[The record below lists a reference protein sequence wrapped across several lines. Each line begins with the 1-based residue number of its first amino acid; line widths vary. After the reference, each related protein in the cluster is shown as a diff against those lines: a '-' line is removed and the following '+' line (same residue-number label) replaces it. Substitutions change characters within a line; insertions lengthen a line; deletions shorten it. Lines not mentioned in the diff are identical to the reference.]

1 MNEED
6 MIRIIEEGGNYQLI
20 DSIQENI
27 DNVIFNQILSK
38 EKKYGKVS
46 IRPSRRVFTSYG
58 RSQRMGISRRVNK
71 RKTVR
76 RYTKLQS
83 QGSKPKIHSGRI
95 PRK

>member
-6 MIRIIEEGGNYQLI
+6 MMRIIEEGDNYQLI

-27 DNVIFNQILSK
+27 DDVIFNQILSK

-71 RKTVR
+71 RKTIR

-83 QGSKPKIHSGRI
+83 QGSEPKIHSGRI
-95 PRK
+95 PSK

>member
-6 MIRIIEEGGNYQLI
+6 MIRIIEQGGNYQLI
-20 DSIQENI
+20 DSVQENI
-27 DNVIFNQILSK
+27 DDVIFNQIISK
-38 EKKYGKVS
+38 ENKYGKVS
-46 IRPSRRVFTSYG
+46 IRPSRQVFTSYG

-71 RKTVR
+71 GKTVR

>member
-1 MNEED
+1 MTEED

-46 IRPSRRVFTSYG
+46 IRSSRRVFTSYG

>member
-1 MNEED
+1 MTEED
-6 MIRIIEEGGNYQLI
+6 MIRIIEQGGNYQLI
-20 DSIQENI
+20 DSVQENI
-27 DNVIFNQILSK
+27 DDVIFNQILSK
-38 EKKYGKVS
+38 ENKYGKVS

-71 RKTVR
+71 RKTIR

-95 PRK
+95 PSK